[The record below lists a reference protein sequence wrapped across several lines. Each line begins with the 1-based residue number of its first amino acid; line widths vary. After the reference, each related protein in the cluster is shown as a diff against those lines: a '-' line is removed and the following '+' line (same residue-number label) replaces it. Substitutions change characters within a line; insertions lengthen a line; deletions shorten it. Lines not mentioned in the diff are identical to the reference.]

1 MNKCID
7 IYLQQEFYNPRLKAT
22 ISGAWI
28 AEYENGQTIPI
39 CGEFEASTKEQACQI
54 LCERLEG

>member
-7 IYLQQEFYNPRLKAT
+7 IYLQEEFYNPRIKAT

-28 AEYENGQTIPI
+28 AEYENGQTVVI

-54 LCERLEG
+54 LCGNMEG